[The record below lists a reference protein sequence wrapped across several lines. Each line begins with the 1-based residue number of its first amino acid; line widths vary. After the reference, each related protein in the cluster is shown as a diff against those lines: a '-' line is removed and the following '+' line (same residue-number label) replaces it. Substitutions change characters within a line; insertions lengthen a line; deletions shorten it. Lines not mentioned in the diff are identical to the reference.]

1 MRVLFDA
8 SILLDVLLNRQPWAV
23 ESSELWTLNDE
34 NAIDGYIA
42 ASTFTDIFYI
52 ARRIKDIPT
61 ALQAIQICLSAFD
74 VCTID
79 KLTIVEAYSQ
89 SGSDFE
95 DNVLIACATQS
106 NMDAIVTR
114 NPSDFQ
120 HASTSVYAPADLLAL
135 FPQDESDESD
145 ETE

>member
-1 MRVLFDA
+1 MHVLFDTN
-8 SILLDVLLNRQPWAV
+8 ILLDVLLNRQPWAV

-34 NAIDGYIA
+34 NTIDGYIA

-61 ALQAIQICLSAFD
+61 ALQAIQICLSAFN
-74 VCTID
+74 VCTVD
-79 KLTIVEAYSQ
+79 KLTIVQAYSQ

-106 NMDAIVTR
+106 SMDAIVTR
-114 NPSDFQ
+114 NPSDFR
-120 HASTSVYAPADLLAL
+120 HASTNVYTPADLLAL
-135 FPQDESDESD
+135 FQQDESDEA
-145 ETE
+145 E